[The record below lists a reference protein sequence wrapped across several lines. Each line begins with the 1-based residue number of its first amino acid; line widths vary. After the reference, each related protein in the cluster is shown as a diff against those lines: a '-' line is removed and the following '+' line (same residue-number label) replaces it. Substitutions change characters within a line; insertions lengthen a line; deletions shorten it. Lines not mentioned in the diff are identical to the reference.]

1 MRRKGRGSGSRSG
14 EPFLFRPLCPCILRG
29 LGSLSLTSPRSPL
42 ASPSKAG
49 LRSPQRAKK
58 RDEDNRHDRPFVLV
72 SYGGLVRSR
81 SQAPGPPSLRP
92 AKLGYARPKE
102 RRNEMKITD
111 TTDRLSL
118 VKDLVP
124 CSRNARVAL

>member
-1 MRRKGRGSGSRSG
+1 MR
-14 EPFLFRPLCPCILRG
+14 EFRIEIRRTLSFPGLCVLC
-29 LGSLSLTSPRSPL
+29 
-42 ASPSKAG
+42 
-49 LRSPQRAKK
+49 
-58 RDEDNRHDRPFVLV
+58 VLV

-111 TTDRLSL
+111 TTDRLSSGL
-118 VKDLVP
+118 KDRHRAKVVVSTLGNSPYRCLGLEPV
-124 CSRNARVAL
+124 SAR